1 MYAANVGSVVVL
13 DRSGRPVGIV
23 TERDVVRFLAQE
35 VDLKTPL
42 ENVARKNLITASPE
56 DSVVS
61 AAVKMIENNIRHMPV
76 VEGGRLIGVIS
87 IRDVLRALV
96 AAEAFP

>member
-1 MYAANVGSVVVL
+1 
-13 DRSGRPVGIV
+13 
-23 TERDVVRFLAQE
+23 
-35 VDLKTPL
+35 
-42 ENVARKNLITASPE
+42 
-56 DSVVS
+56 
-61 AAVKMIENNIRHMPV
+61 MPV